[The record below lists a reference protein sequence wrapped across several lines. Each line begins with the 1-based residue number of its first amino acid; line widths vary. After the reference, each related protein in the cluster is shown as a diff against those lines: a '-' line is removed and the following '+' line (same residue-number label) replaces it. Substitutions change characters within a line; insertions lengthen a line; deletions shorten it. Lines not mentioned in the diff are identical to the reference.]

1 MRRSNFLRIK
11 RRIKKVYKKG
21 TINYA
26 DATAILSYYGWIKH
40 CDSSKFNE
48 KYLRPYISL
57 KNVKELLEMKQRTY
71 SDIKPEK
78 KFSIENVENG
88 KCTVLFFDDIKEEQ
102 NISNLENEEVS
113 NKKVYS
119 YDTYSI
125 EIPYRENLAE
135 VIENDLNNWL
145 KSAKEKDY
153 NETAAY
159 IRKERDALLYATD
172 KYIIDDYP
180 ISSEEKAKVL
190 EYRQE
195 LRDLPEQEGFPYN
208 VVWPTKDKKED

>member
-1 MRRSNFLRIK
+1 
-11 RRIKKVYKKG
+11 
-21 TINYA
+21 
-26 DATAILSYYGWIKH
+26 
-40 CDSSKFNE
+40 
-48 KYLRPYISL
+48 
-57 KNVKELLEMKQRTY
+57 MKQRTY

-102 NISNLENEEVS
+102 NMSNLENEDVS